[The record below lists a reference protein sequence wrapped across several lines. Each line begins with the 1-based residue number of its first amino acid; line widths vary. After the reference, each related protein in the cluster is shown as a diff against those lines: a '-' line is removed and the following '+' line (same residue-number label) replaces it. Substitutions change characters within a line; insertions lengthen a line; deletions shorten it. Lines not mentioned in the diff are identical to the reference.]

1 MGVARSPE
9 TAANPFRIISQTL
22 PAQMRAGPLPKSY
35 GTRQAASGK
44 ALSAQMRARPYRRV
58 MGPGGQRPAK
68 TPGCCKLGSAAH
80 KCAAMRL

>member
-35 GTRQAASGK
+35 GTRRAASGK
-44 ALSAQMRARPYRRV
+44 ALSAQMRARPLPKSYGTRR
-58 MGPGGQRPAK
+58 
-68 TPGCCKLGSAAH
+68 AASS
-80 KCAAMRL
+80 KDPRLL